1 MGKIGYILIIALYLV
16 YLINETYFVINKK
29 EIEATIVEPTKE
41 PGSFDSLTL
50 EFEYN
55 NKMKNLKIT
64 VKNSIFDKI
73 HNNESVIIYYDD
85 FILQDLYFKIRL
97 FLYYVL
103 LVLFFYPKLLFNS
116 LFLIEQWIKK

>member
-1 MGKIGYILIIALYLV
+1 
-16 YLINETYFVINKK
+16 
-29 EIEATIVEPTKE
+29 
-41 PGSFDSLTL
+41 
-50 EFEYN
+50 
-55 NKMKNLKIT
+55 LKIT

-85 FILQDLYFKIRL
+85 FILQDLYFKIQHPYFKIRL